1 VTKLTNLY
9 YQGVGKTVLSNYIS
23 EVLKAE
29 DDQATFTLYCHSYR
43 SLNDPV
49 HALVRDILFQ
59 SLQVPGL
66 SDKVKSHLLDLG
78 SQTSAIS
85 DIAFDTLLE
94 IVDDIFQRDSG
105 IFLIIDGIDEIDQP
119 TAELEAFLHKVKN
132 VSQSVA
138 ACKTLVVSRNT
149 SHLEKFLAGWETMS
163 IASSDSLHD
172 ISVFLN
178 EKLEKVTHLGDR
190 REEVIDKL
198 VNGSKGLFLWADLAV
213 SELDHLRTWNEVQA
227 LLQNGNRGLDATYA
241 TIIKQLDTSSEGLF
255 RIRARALPLVAI
267 ACRPF
272 RLEELTELLAVE
284 VLKGFIDPGDKLL
297 GGWATLSR
305 ACGPF
310 LQMNERHVIELIH
323 VSAKEFLLSNS
334 LAKSLS
340 QDYLPDGS
348 AETEM
353 ACLCLSYLN
362 FMVFGRLPGEV
373 MRLDVDKLSQQ
384 YPFLDYASN
393 FCKSVNYLNSLPSLV
408 ISTSLQKYSLDT
420 TILLHSLSRI

>member
-1 VTKLTNLY
+1 LY
-9 YQGVGKTVLSNYIS
+9 HQGVGKTVLSNYIS
-23 EVLKAE
+23 EMLKTE
-29 DDQATFTLYCHSYR
+29 NDQAVFTLYCHSYR
-43 SLNDPV
+43 SLNDPL
-49 HALVRDILFQ
+49 HALVRDILLQ

-66 SDKVKSHLLDLG
+66 ADKVKSHLLDLK
-78 SQTSAIS
+78 SQTSAMS
-85 DIAFDTLLE
+85 EIAFDTLLG
-94 IVDDIFQRDSG
+94 IVDDTFQRDSR
-105 IFLIIDGIDEIDQP
+105 IFLIIDGIDEIDKP

-132 VSQSVA
+132 WSQSAA
-138 ACKTLVVSRNT
+138 ACKALIVSRNT
-149 SHLEKFLAGWETMS
+149 SYLENFLAGWKTMS

-178 EKLEKVTHLGDR
+178 EKLEKITHLGDR
-190 REEVIDKL
+190 REEVIEKL

-213 SELDHLRTWNEVQA
+213 TELDHLRTWNEVQA

-241 TIIKQLDTSSEGLF
+241 TIIKQLDTSSEGLC
-255 RIRARALPLVAI
+255 RIRARALPLVAV

-284 VLKGFIDPGDKLL
+284 VSKGFIDPGDKLL
-297 GGWATLSR
+297 GGWTTLSR

-310 LQMNERHVIELIH
+310 LQINERGVIELIH
-323 VSAKEFLLSNS
+323 VSAKEFLLKHP
-334 LAKSLS
+334 LAKSFS
-340 QDYLPDGS
+340 QDYLLDGS

-373 MRLDVDKLSQQ
+373 MRLDVEKLSQQ

-393 FCKSVNYLNSLPSLV
+393 FCKSVNCLGSLAYC
-408 ISTSLQKYSLDT
+408 T
-420 TILLHSLSRI
+420 LLSQVESITAD

>member
-1 VTKLTNLY
+1 M
-9 YQGVGKTVLSNYIS
+9 
-23 EVLKAE
+23 
-29 DDQATFTLYCHSYR
+29 
-43 SLNDPV
+43 
-49 HALVRDILFQ
+49 
-59 SLQVPGL
+59 
-66 SDKVKSHLLDLG
+66 
-78 SQTSAIS
+78 S
-85 DIAFDTLLE
+85 DIAFDTLLG
-94 IVDDIFQRDSG
+94 IVDEIFQRDSE

-119 TAELEAFLHKVKN
+119 REELEAFLRKIKN
-132 VSQSVA
+132 LSQA
-138 ACKTLVVSRNT
+138 AAVCKALIVGRNT
-149 SHLEKFLAGWETMS
+149 PHLERSLADWKAMS

-178 EKLEKVTHLGDR
+178 EKLEKITHLGDR
-190 REEVIDKL
+190 REEVIEKL

-241 TIIKQLDTSSEGLF
+241 TIIKQLDTSSEGF
-255 RIRARALPLVAI
+255 SRIRAIALPLVAI

-272 RLEELTELLAVE
+272 RLKELTELLAIGVS
-284 VLKGFIDPGDKLL
+284 KGFIDPGDKLL
-297 GGWATLSR
+297 GGWTTLSR

-310 LQMNERHVIELIH
+310 LQMSERNVIELIH

-340 QDYLPDGS
+340 QDYLLDGS

-373 MRLDVDKLSQQ
+373 MRLDVDTLSRQ

-393 FCKSVNYLNSLPSLV
+393 FCKSVNYLDSLPSLV
-408 ISTSLQKYSLDT
+408 LSTSSQKHSFIELSYC
-420 TILLHSLSRI
+420 ILLSQI